1 MKVTPALLIIGSF
14 LVFWASIFILV
25 ILPAMTVN
33 PPPSD
38 IWRPLT
44 EIEQQGH
51 SLYVDN
57 GCSYC
62 HSQYIRSMDWGVGA
76 QRIAQ
81 AGDYV
86 DLQPI
91 PLGSE
96 RTGPDL
102 SQEGGEHSDDWNLAH
117 FVNPRNTSPI
127 SLMPSWEFL
136 GKDKINKL
144 TAYVQSEGRKDAD
157 FRVNRQRTI
166 QVEAL
171 KAFNK
176 STDENIQWLHSKV
189 PPGWR
194 VLPNPYPASEEGLLR
209 GKKMYQEF
217 CIGCHGLVGDGQ
229 GPAAEFLKPT
239 PLNFTSLRRNLIEN
253 KYIGGIL
260 YYQIMN
266 GITGTAMPYFKRAL
280 ESEKIWDLSNYVAVN
295 FIGYTDADIEP
306 KGIDASY
313 ELNWKND
320 FQPPDAN
327 DVNNKKHSE
336 NLKN

>member
-1 MKVTPALLIIGSF
+1 
-14 LVFWASIFILV
+14 
-25 ILPAMTVN
+25 
-33 PPPSD
+33 
-38 IWRPLT
+38 
-44 EIEQQGH
+44 
-51 SLYVDN
+51 
-57 GCSYC
+57 
-62 HSQYIRSMDWGVGA
+62 MDWGVGA

-102 SQEGGEHSDDWNLAH
+102 SQEGGEHSDDWNIAH
-117 FVNPRNTSPI
+117 FVNPRFTSPI
-127 SLMPSWEFL
+127 SVMPSWEFL
-136 GKDKINKL
+136 GKEKINKL
-144 TAYVQSEGRKDAD
+144 TAYVQAEGRKDAD
-157 FRVNRQRTI
+157 LRVNRQRTVRLESI
-166 QVEAL
+166 
-171 KAFNK
+171 KAFK
-176 STDENIQWLHSKV
+176 KTYDENIKWLHSKV

-194 VLPNPYPASEEGLLR
+194 VIPNPYPASVESLLR

-217 CIGCHGLVGDGQ
+217 CIGCHGLVGDGN
-229 GPAAEFLKPT
+229 GPAAQFLEPT

-313 ELNWKND
+313 ELDWKNN
-320 FQPPDAN
+320 FPPPDIN
-327 DVNNKKHSE
+327 DVNKR
-336 NLKN
+336 